1 MASFVARRAF
11 STSIRRFADEQAK
24 QTLTQESKRNPE
36 TLVPEMPLNRPVR
49 RPPSTASLSPRRRAS
64 EAAGTYR
71 RVYEEAIA
79 TQRDA
84 DGRAGSGVKTSASQ
98 ESRNGRLIGIFDI
111 QILGGVMVAALGG
124 AGLYFGRSP
133 TSSTSESPVLKAG
146 MPWETDSE
154 GKYKYHPGGNPA
166 NEPRDAPSAVNTVII
181 PDVTLPKELHEKYNK
196 WGKDGYP

>member
-36 TLVPEMPLNRPVR
+36 TLVRDI
-49 RPPSTASLSPRRRAS
+49 PPSSRDALRSTRPSSTARRIPSSRSRAS
-64 EAAGTYR
+64 EA
-71 RVYEEAIA
+71 
-79 TQRDA
+79 
-84 DGRAGSGVKTSASQ
+84 
-98 ESRNGRLIGIFDI
+98 I
-111 QILGGVMVAALGG
+111 QNILGGVMVAALGG

-166 NEPRDAPSAVNTVII
+166 NEPKDAPSAVNTVII

>member
-11 STSIRRFADEQAK
+11 STSIRRFADQQAK

-36 TLVPEMPLNRPVR
+36 TL
-49 RPPSTASLSPRRRAS
+49 
-64 EAAGTYR
+64 
-71 RVYEEAIA
+71 
-79 TQRDA
+79 
-84 DGRAGSGVKTSASQ
+84 
-98 ESRNGRLIGIFDI
+98 
-111 QILGGVMVAALGG
+111 ILGGVMVAALGG